1 MILSCA
7 VSEVVEGEVEGV
19 VVARQEV
26 ALQLGD
32 GVLVCVAE
40 VAETQVFGVV
50 QHGNAHSLVVG

>member
-1 MILSCA
+1 M
-7 VSEVVEGEVEGV
+7 

-32 GVLVCVAE
+32 VVLVGVAE

>member
-1 MILSCA
+1 M
-7 VSEVVEGEVEGV
+7 

-32 GVLVCVAE
+32 VVLVGVAE
-40 VAETQVFGVV
+40 VAESQVLGVV